1 MYARRLT
8 FFLGAAVLP
17 VLLVGCG
24 ALGGSVDT
32 DGDGLTDKEEEEL
45 GTDPALVDTDG
56 DGLSDLEE
64 RDLGTDGTQYDTDGD
79 GYSDYEESLAGSD
92 PTDEDDVIYE
102 GGWPYNADK
111 DSIDGEPLGERI
123 RIGETIG
130 RFIGFDQHGDEVDL
144 YDFAGHGRMVAVD
157 TSALDCGPCVGMSM
171 WLGGRWTT
179 TEYAEWMSQGEN
191 STFLD
196 NWDSIPTAVQNGDLY
211 WVTVMY
217 ESFTT
222 LNPTGANGVTGWDSD
237 YGHSN
242 IPVLTTNQDGDDT
255 AFGGDD
261 GVSYDDGWIT
271 QINGGAF
278 PHVTLLDENL
288 AVIKN
293 SSPRSGYGD
302 TLDEISSLLSGDS
315 D

>member
-8 FFLGAAVLP
+8 FFLGAVALP

-32 DGDGLTDKEEEEL
+32 DGDGLTDREEEEL
-45 GTDPALVDTDG
+45 GTDPALTDTDG

-79 GYSDYEESLAGSD
+79 GYSDYEENQAGSD
-92 PTDEDDVIYE
+92 PTDDGDVIYE
-102 GGWPYNADK
+102 GGWPYNTDK
-111 DSIDGEPLGERI
+111 DSIDGLALTERI
-123 RIGETIG
+123 RVGDTIG
-130 RFIGFDQHGDEVDL
+130 RFIGFDQYGDEVDL
-144 YDFAGHGRMVAVD
+144 YDFAGHGKMVAVD

-179 TEYAEWMSQGEN
+179 AEYADWMSQGES

-196 NWDSIPTAVQNGDLY
+196 SWNPIPTAVENGDIS
-211 WVTVMY
+211 WVTIMF
-217 ESFTT
+217 ESYTT
-222 LNPTGANGVTGWDSD
+222 LNPTGANGVIGWDTD
-237 YGHSN
+237 YGHPS
-242 IPVLTTNQDGDDT
+242 IPILTTNQDGDDT
-255 AFGGDD
+255 AFEGDD

-271 QINGGAF
+271 HINGGSF

-288 AVIKN
+288 EMIKN
-293 SSPRSGYGD
+293 SSPRNGYGD
-302 TLDEISSLLSGDS
+302 TMDELASLLSGDS